1 MRYQSIGGRAAFL
14 AGMLAVAISGCDF
27 ASITGAYRGPMPAK
41 VGLVAEEVI
50 VRRIESEGRHLIV
63 DRVRFA
69 GDPHNVN
76 RVVSVNTS
84 ALKTQTDAL
93 NLKGGDHVVISTEFV
108 QVGEIVD
115 FPEVPNWPGHNAVE
129 FPIGLH
135 RLTAVARPAP

>member
-14 AGMLAVAISGCDF
+14 LGVLAVAISGCDF
-27 ASITGAYRGPMPAK
+27 ANITGAYRGPMPEK
-41 VGLVAEEVI
+41 VGLAAEEVI

-63 DRVRFA
+63 DRVRYA

-84 ALKTQTDAL
+84 ALQPQIDAL
-93 NLKGGDHVVISTEFV
+93 NLQGEDRLVISTEFV

-115 FPEVPNWPGHNAVE
+115 FPEVPNWPGHNYVE

-135 RLTAVARPAP
+135 KLTAVARTAP